1 MAVAVKL
8 RELPTFPEPGPLRE
22 MLSGGVVV
30 EILIVDEAVAIFP
43 FESVALT
50 LTVNV
55 PVLA

>member
-1 MAVAVKL
+1 MKL